1 MTFQAIDGLGY
12 LLGDARCEQTFTP
25 EEFSEDQRQMAAVAE
40 ELAREEI
47 LPQLKAIDGQD
58 FEKVV
63 SLLRKC
69 GELGLLGVD
78 VPESY
83 GGMALDKATSALIA
97 EKIGPTG
104 SFAVAYMAHT
114 GIGTLPL
121 VYYGTPEQKEKY
133 LPGLVSGEI
142 PAAYCLTEPGAGS
155 DALGAR
161 TMATRTADGAHFALE
176 GTKQFITNGSFA
188 GLYTVFARA
197 DRDRFTG
204 FLVERGT
211 PGLTVGPEEKK
222 LGIKGSS
229 TTQIILENA
238 QVPAGNVLGEI
249 GKGHKIAFNVLN
261 VGRFKLAALALGAA
275 KAAFAEAV
283 KYANARK
290 QFGTPIASFGAIR
303 EKLAD
308 MAAAI
313 YAAESVVYRIAG
325 LIDARLAATPV
336 EGPDHQAVVQ
346 RAIEEYA
353 AECAIAK
360 VYCSEAL
367 AEVADEGLQ
376 IHGGYGYT
384 QEYEAERYYR
394 DERINR
400 IFEGTNEIN
409 RLLVPATLLRR
420 AQSPLRDAVAR
431 ARDALGTPPAH
442 GTPPERAALAGMKTA
457 FLATLGAAV
466 DRFGAAIKDQ
476 QEVLLPLA
484 DVAIQIFAAE
494 SAILRAEKA
503 KAGLSQAAAKVAA
516 FRAVEIAAAA
526 ARKAIWM
533 TGDDAGSAALA
544 EQVARITQMN
554 GSGLREAR
562 GQLAA
567 ASIEQEQ
574 FPV

>member
-197 DRDRFTG
+197 DGDRFTG

-420 AQSPLRDAVAR
+420 AWSPLRDAVAR
-431 ARDALGTPPAH
+431 ARDALGTPPAQ
-442 GTPPERAALAGMKTA
+442 GTTPERAALAGMKTA
-457 FLATLGAAV
+457 FLATLGAGV

>member
-25 EEFSEDQRQMAAVAE
+25 EEFSEEQRQMAAVAE

-69 GELGLLGVD
+69 GEVGLLGVD

-303 EKLAD
+303 EKLAE
-308 MAAAI
+308 MAARI
-313 YAAESVVYRIAG
+313 YASESVVYRIAG
-325 LIDARLAATPV
+325 FIDARLATTPG
-336 EGPDHQAVVQ
+336 EGPDHQVMVQ

-353 AECAIAK
+353 GECAIAK
-360 VYCSEAL
+360 VYCSEVL

-376 IHGGYGYT
+376 IHGGG
-384 QEYEAERYYR
+384 
-394 DERINR
+394 
-400 IFEGTNEIN
+400 G
-409 RLLVPATLLRR
+409 
-420 AQSPLRDAVAR
+420 
-431 ARDALGTPPAH
+431 GTPEEEGGGHHP
-442 GTPPERAALAGMKTA
+442 GGR
-457 FLATLGAAV
+457 
-466 DRFGAAIKDQ
+466 
-476 QEVLLPLA
+476 
-484 DVAIQIFAAE
+484 
-494 SAILRAEKA
+494 
-503 KAGLSQAAAKVAA
+503 
-516 FRAVEIAAAA
+516 
-526 ARKAIWM
+526 
-533 TGDDAGSAALA
+533 
-544 EQVARITQMN
+544 
-554 GSGLREAR
+554 
-562 GQLAA
+562 
-567 ASIEQEQ
+567 
-574 FPV
+574 